1 MTRISISLAGLG
13 SLALLCGVMVGTPVL
28 AAEGASAAEEGKAI
42 AFSRRKGNCLACH
55 MMDDGESPGTLGPP
69 LVAMQVRYP
78 DKAKL
83 RAQIYDPTV
92 ANAESAMPPFGKHEI
107 LTEDELDKVVEY
119 VWTL

>member
-13 SLALLCGVMVGTPVL
+13 TLALLCGVTVGTSAL
-28 AAEGASAAEEGKAI
+28 AAEGASAAEEGKEI
-42 AFSRRKGNCLACH
+42 AYSRRKGNCLACH

>member
-13 SLALLCGVMVGTPVL
+13 ALALLCGVMIGTPAL